1 MTQQL
6 QTAVAKLALSGDTL
20 ILRGPQRGNQ
30 PPPERT
36 LGLSFIASP
45 RLANAKKGQA
55 DEEFAYEAREFLRR
69 RVAGKPV
76 RFVVR
81 FKTPA
86 GREYG
91 SVYVGK
97 EEEDIAEVLVRE
109 GLAKL
114 TDQTRARMKRSINDD
129 EEAETVAILDDAE
142 EYAKSGKRGMWSSRP
157 DKRPRLLAFEG
168 DAEKFVA
175 ENKGRELRATVE
187 QVRDAGTLRVTLHLP
202 SCHQTVNVQMAGIRA
217 PSTSAE
223 NPEPFGEE
231 ARFQVEVK
239 LLQQDVRVRLAAP
252 SQIHGTF
259 VGAIIHP
266 AGNIAEWLVS
276 AGYARIVDWSMPYV
290 EGGATR
296 LRELELGA
304 KERRVKIW
312 KNFKEQKQP
321 LASAASAVVKDAKNF
336 GATVVRVI
344 SGDTLVVRN
353 NDTEKDIEI
362 QLASVRQ
369 PRSSETDLSG
379 YAEQAREAIR
389 KLCIGRS
396 VQVSIDYTRPAQ
408 DGFRERDCATV
419 RFNGE
424 DVGERLVR
432 TGLCTV
438 LRHRNDDPMR
448 SSNYDALLIAS
459 LRAQETKAGV
469 HSGKPKAA
477 SKLVNASE
485 NAARARSF
493 ISHMQRSGRV
503 SCIVDHVLSGAR
515 LRLVVPKD
523 NIRLTFVL
531 SGIRCPR
538 APFNNEAGEPFGAEA
553 LALTTRAAMQRNAEF
568 EAEGIDKSGGF
579 IGTLWLSKDQSLTE
593 ELLEEG
599 LASIHGPSADKSPYS
614 ARLYAAEERAQRH
627 KKGMWAEK
635 QQQGTEGD
643 LQSADAAIP
652 KALKVA
658 KASEAAGAGAGAGSA
673 GAQPKLAPQ
682 FEFLDVRVSEM
693 GADPTSFYVQI
704 AQKTKADELE
714 KLMADLAIAPT
725 NSATDAGFVPKA
737 GQLVRARYTIGD
749 EWHRARVRSVSAA
762 KNECEVFYLDFGN
775 SETLSLDRVRP
786 LPAGFAQQPAFAQEA
801 RFAFLRLPSEG
812 FAGDYT
818 LDALEEVRRLVEG
831 CDLVAN
837 VEAREPSGVMHLTLY
852 DPKLGRPLFE
862 KSVNAEIAAAGYAVA
877 DKQSVAARH
886 NLQAAEKIDFIA
898 SQARARHLGMWEYG
912 DVTADE

>member
-1 MTQQL
+1 MTLQI
-6 QTAVAKLALSGDTL
+6 QTAIVKLALSGDTL

-36 LGLSFIASP
+36 LGLSFITAP
-45 RLANAKKGQA
+45 RLANVKKGQT

-69 RVAGKPV
+69 RTAGKPV

-114 TDQTRARMKRSINDD
+114 TDQTRSRMKRGITDDD
-129 EEAETVAILDDAE
+129 EAEAVAILEDAE
-142 EYAKSGKRGMWSSRP
+142 EHAKTGKRGMWSSRP
-157 DKRPRLLAFEG
+157 DTRPRLLGFEG

-175 ENKGRELRATVE
+175 KNKGRELRATVE
-187 QVRDAGTLRVTLHLP
+187 QVRDAATLRVALHLP
-202 SCHQTVNVQMAGIRA
+202 SCHQTITLQMAGIRA
-217 PSTSAE
+217 PSAGGES
-223 NPEPFGEE
+223 PEPFGEE
-231 ARFQVEVK
+231 ARFQVEIK

-259 VGAIIHP
+259 VGTIIHP
-266 AGNIAEWLVS
+266 AGNISEWLVS
-276 AGYARIVDWSMPYV
+276 AGYARIVDWSVPYV

-304 KERRVKIW
+304 KKRRVKIW
-312 KNFKEQKQP
+312 KDLKEQP
-321 LASAASAVVKDAKNF
+321 STPAASSPAAKNAKNF
-336 GATVVRVI
+336 NATVVRVI
-344 SGDTLVVRN
+344 SGDTLVVHN
-353 NDTEKDIEI
+353 SDTDKDVEI

-369 PRSSETDLSG
+369 PRSSETDFSG
-379 YAEQAREAIR
+379 YAEQARETIR
-389 KLCIGRS
+389 KLCIGRN

-424 DVGERLVR
+424 DIGERLVR

-438 LRHRNDDPMR
+438 LRHRNDDLMR
-448 SSNYDALLIAS
+448 SSNYDGLLIAGS
-459 LRAQETKAGV
+459 RAQETKAGV

-477 SKLVNASE
+477 SKPVNASE

-493 ISHMQRSGRV
+493 ITHMQRSGRV
-503 SCIVDHVLSGAR
+503 PCIVDHVLSGAR
-515 LRLVVPKD
+515 LRLIVPKD
-523 NIRLTFVL
+523 NTRLTFVL

-553 LALTTRAAMQRNAEF
+553 QALTTRIAMQRNAEF
-568 EAEGIDKSGGF
+568 EAEGVDKSGGF

-627 KKGMWAEK
+627 KKGMWAE
-635 QQQGTEGD
+635 QQSSD
-643 LQSADAAIP
+643 KSSASAEAGAA
-652 KALKVA
+652 KVA
-658 KASEAAGAGAGAGSA
+658 KSKAAEAAAAAGAGSN
-673 GAQPKLAPQ
+673 AQTKLAPRM
-682 FEFLDVRVSEM
+682 EFLDVRVSEM
-693 GADPTSFYVQI
+693 CADPTSFFVQI
-704 AQKTKADELE
+704 AQKSKADELE
-714 KLMADLAIAPT
+714 RLMSDLAIAPA
-725 NSATDAGFVPKA
+725 NSAADVGFVPKS
-737 GQLVRARYTIGD
+737 GQLVRARYTVGD
-749 EWHRARVRSVSAA
+749 EWHRARIRNVSTA

-786 LPAGFAQQPAFAQEA
+786 LPANFAQQPAFAQEA

-812 FAGDYT
+812 FAVDYT

-831 CDLVAN
+831 YDLVAN

-852 DPKLGRPLFE
+852 DPKLGRPLFD

-877 DKQSVAARH
+877 DKQSLAARH
-886 NLQAAEKIDFIA
+886 NPQAAGKIDSIA
-898 SQARARHLGMWEYG
+898 SEARTKHLGMWEYG

>member
-1 MTQQL
+1 MTQQI

-45 RLANAKKGQA
+45 RLANVKKGQG

-97 EEEDIAEVLVRE
+97 EEEDVAELLVRE

-114 TDQTRARMKRSINDD
+114 TDQTRSRMKRGINDD
-129 EEAETVAILDDAE
+129 EEAEAVAILEDAE
-142 EYAKSGKRGMWSSRP
+142 EHAKTGKRGMWSSRP

-175 ENKGRELRATVE
+175 EHKGRELRATVE
-187 QVRDAGTLRVTLHLP
+187 QVRDAATLRVTLHLP

-217 PSTSAE
+217 PSTSTE

-231 ARFQVEVK
+231 ARFQAEVK

-259 VGAIIHP
+259 VGTIIHP
-266 AGNIAEWLVS
+266 AGNISEWLVS
-276 AGYARIVDWSMPYV
+276 AGYARIVDWSMPHV
-290 EGGATR
+290 EGGASR

-304 KERRVKIW
+304 KQRRAKIW
-312 KNFKEQKQP
+312 KDLKEQP
-321 LASAASAVVKDAKNF
+321 SAPVVQAAAKDTKNF

-344 SGDTLVVRN
+344 SGDTLVVHN
-353 NDTEKDIEI
+353 SNTNKDIEI

-369 PRSSETDLSG
+369 PRSSETDFSG
-379 YAEQAREAIR
+379 YAEQARETIR

-424 DVGERLVR
+424 DIGERLVR
-432 TGLCTV
+432 AGLCTV
-438 LRHRNDDPMR
+438 LRHRNDDLMR
-448 SSNYDALLIAS
+448 SSNYDALLIAGS
-459 LRAQETKAGV
+459 RAQETKSGV

-477 SKLVNASE
+477 SKPVNASE

-503 SCIVDHVLSGAR
+503 PCVVDHVLSGAR

-538 APFNNEAGEPFGAEA
+538 APFNNEAGEAFGAEA
-553 LALTTRAAMQRNAEF
+553 LALSTRIAMQRNAEF
-568 EAEGIDKSGGF
+568 EAEAVDKSGGF

-614 ARLYAAEERAQRH
+614 ARLYAAEERAQRL
-627 KKGMWAEK
+627 KKGMWAE
-635 QQQGTEGD
+635 QQSSD
-643 LQSADAAIP
+643 KSAGSAVNAGAQ
-652 KALKVA
+652 KAA
-658 KASEAAGAGAGAGSA
+658 KASEAVGAGAGSGS
-673 GAQPKLAPQ
+673 GAQTKLAPR
-682 FEFLDVRVSEM
+682 FEFLDVRISEM
-693 GADPTSFYVQI
+693 CADPTSFYVQV
-704 AQKTKADELE
+704 AQKAKADELE
-714 KLMADLAIAPT
+714 KLMADLAIAPP
-725 NSATDAGFVPKA
+725 NSAADAGFVPKS
-737 GQLVRARYTIGD
+737 GQLVRARYTVGD

-775 SETLSLDRVRP
+775 SETLSIDRVRP

-801 RFAFLRLPSEG
+801 RFAFLRLPSDG

-831 CDLVAN
+831 YDLVAN

-852 DPKLGRPLFE
+852 DPKLGRPLFD

-877 DKQSVAARH
+877 DKQSIAARH
-886 NLQAAEKIDFIA
+886 NPQAADKI
-898 SQARARHLGMWEYG
+898 
-912 DVTADE
+912 